1 MTSEEDDEL
10 VTPGWVSILVN
21 PIGSRSRVWLVI
33 WAAGLCGA
41 LFGGI
46 VGILAVLAMMWCLAA
61 LQWTDRHAAWQG
73 SEGSR
78 PRTTVPPVIAWFVA
92 MSLLVLHLTNGNVC
106 PSQAT
111 TCTGDAGQT
120 VLFYLALFLLALA
133 LLVGLVFWVVRTLR
147 RRNAS
152 TQ

>member
-1 MTSEEDDEL
+1 MTSEEDDGS
-10 VTPGWVSILVN
+10 VTPAWVSLALRAL
-21 PIGSRSRVWLVI
+21 GSRTRTWLVV
-33 WAAGLCGA
+33 WVAGVCGA

-46 VGILAVLAMMWCLAA
+46 VGLLAVLAMMWLLAT
-61 LQWTDRHAAWQG
+61 LQWTDRHAAWPG

-78 PRTTVPPVIAWFVA
+78 PRTIVPPIIPWFVA

-120 VLFYLALFLLALA
+120 VLFFLA
-133 LLVGLVFWVVRTLR
+133 LLILIVALVVGLVFWVVRTFR
-147 RRNAS
+147 RRNAH
-152 TQ
+152 

>member
-1 MTSEEDDEL
+1 MTSEEDAGV
-10 VTPGWVSILVN
+10 VTPAWVSILVR
-21 PIGSRSRVWLVI
+21 PLGSRSRAWLVV
-33 WAAGLCGA
+33 WVAGICAA

-46 VGILAVLAMMWCLAA
+46 VGVVAVLAMMWCLAA

-73 SEGSR
+73 SEGFR
-78 PRTTVPPVIAWFVA
+78 PRRFVPPVIAWFVA

-120 VLFYLALFLLALA
+120 VLFFLA
-133 LLVGLVFWVVRTLR
+133 LLILVVALLTGLVFWVVRTLR
-147 RRNAS
+147 RRNAH
-152 TQ
+152 

>member
-33 WAAGLCGA
+33 WAAGLCSA

-61 LQWTDRHAAWQG
+61 LQWTDRHAGWQS

-78 PRTTVPPVIAWFVA
+78 PRTIVPPVIPWFVA
-92 MSLLVLHLTNGNVC
+92 MSLVVLHLTNGNVC

-120 VLFYLALFLLALA
+120 VLFYLALLLLLVA

-147 RRNAS
+147 RRNAR
-152 TQ
+152 

>member
-1 MTSEEDDEL
+1 MTSEEDDGA
-10 VTPGWVSILVN
+10 VTPAWVSILVR
-21 PIGSRSRVWLVI
+21 PLGSRSRVWLFI
-33 WAAGLCGA
+33 WVAGVFSA

-46 VGILAVLAMMWCLAA
+46 VGVLAVLAMMWCLAA

-78 PRTTVPPVIAWFVA
+78 PRRFVPPVIAWFVA

-120 VLFYLALFLLALA
+120 VLFFLALLVLVVA

-152 TQ
+152 

>member
-1 MTSEEDDEL
+1 MTSDEDAGVDA
-10 VTPGWVSILVN
+10 PGWVSILVR
-21 PIGSRSRVWLVI
+21 PLGSRARAWLFVWV
-33 WAAGLCGA
+33 AGACGA

-46 VGILAVLAMMWCLAA
+46 VGVIAVLAMMWCLAA

-78 PRTTVPPVIAWFVA
+78 PRTIVPPVIPWFVA

-120 VLFYLALFLLALA
+120 VLFFLALFLLLVA
-133 LLVGLVFWVVRTLR
+133 LLVGLVFWAVRTLR
-147 RRNAS
+147 RRNA
-152 TQ
+152 Q